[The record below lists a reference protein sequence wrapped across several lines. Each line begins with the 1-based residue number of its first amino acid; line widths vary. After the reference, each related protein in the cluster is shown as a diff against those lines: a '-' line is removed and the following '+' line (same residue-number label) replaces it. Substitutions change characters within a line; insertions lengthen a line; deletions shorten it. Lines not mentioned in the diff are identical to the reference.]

1 MFDRVVST
9 SLSVVLSMRKF
20 LLFGF
25 EQPLI
30 NIEYAMFSLTKRLSD
45 IWSYRR
51 CSKHQNTV
59 YTLYFNIRT

>member
-30 NIEYAMFSLTKRLSD
+30 NIEYAMFTLTKRLSG
-45 IWSYRR
+45 I
-51 CSKHQNTV
+51 
-59 YTLYFNIRT
+59 

>member
-9 SLSVVLSMRKF
+9 SLSVVLSMLKF

-30 NIEYAMFSLTKRLSD
+30 NIEYAMFTLTKRLSG
-45 IWSYRR
+45 I
-51 CSKHQNTV
+51 
-59 YTLYFNIRT
+59 